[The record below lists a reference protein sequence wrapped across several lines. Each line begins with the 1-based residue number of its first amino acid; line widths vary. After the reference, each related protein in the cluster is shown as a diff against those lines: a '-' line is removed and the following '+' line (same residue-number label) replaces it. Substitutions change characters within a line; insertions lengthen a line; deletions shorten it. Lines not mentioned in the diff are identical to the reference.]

1 MGNSCGKDHHDID
14 PVKLRGSF
22 RGSIQS
28 NMLRMLSDDVFK
40 KYKLIDVIGHGSMGY
55 IAKAKI
61 RTEKVGGSAVPDK
74 KGFLKK
80 KKGEGINELRTSEVR
95 YALKS
100 IQVDRVSDNFKK
112 ELRNEIDILK
122 VLDHPNIIRAYESY
136 EKYGTRIARAVQ
148 SYQSFRKLPSQTG
161 STNNCFFPSQ

>member
-1 MGNSCGKDHHDID
+1 
-14 PVKLRGSF
+14 
-22 RGSIQS
+22 
-28 NMLRMLSDDVFK
+28 MLRMLSDDVFK

>member
-1 MGNSCGKDHHDID
+1 MGNTAIKDHDDID
-14 PVKLRGSF
+14 LSKVEF

-40 KYKLIDVIGHGSMGY
+40 KYRVIDVIGHGSMGY
-55 IAKAKI
+55 IAKAKV
-61 RTEKVGGSAVPDK
+61 RTEKVGGSAISDK

-80 KKGEGINELRTSEVR
+80 KKKKGGGIHELRASEVR

-100 IQVDRVSDNFKK
+100 IQVDRVSASFLN

-122 VLDHPNIIRAYESY
+122 VLDHPNIIRAYECF
-136 EKYGTRIARAVQ
+136 EKYGRQNAELLGCFVLRSQARLTNPCFIAIQ
-148 SYQSFRKLPSQTG
+148 
-161 STNNCFFPSQ
+161 